1 MLSLEK
7 KMNNIFNDIHVL
19 FSKKLLKFFVLTV
32 MSFQLSGFSLAMLHM
47 AHGEISYFAAESEEP
62 KPIEGNSIVD
72 FLEESKLLTSDFIV
86 TFLAIENLSIT
97 YYTQLLFSGC
107 YILLESPPPRCA

>member
-7 KMNNIFNDIHVL
+7 KMDNRFKEIYVL
-19 FSKKLLKFFVLTV
+19 FSNKLLKVLVLTV

-47 AHGEISYFAAESEEP
+47 VHSEMNYFAAEGEEP
-62 KPIEGNSIVD
+62 KPIEGNSIAD

-86 TFLAIENLSIT
+86 NFMAVENLSVT
-97 YYTQLLFSGC
+97 YYSQLLFSGC